1 MFKRIF
7 PILVGALAIG
17 ALLMMSKW
25 RVEPLKVSGFIEAH
39 EIRLGSRIGG
49 RVSAVLVA
57 EGDEVKAGQVL
68 VELEPFD
75 LLSREAEARA
85 NLAARQAEHARLANG
100 YRAEEIAQ
108 AKARVQQLS
117 ADHERLVKG
126 PRQAEIDAARA
137 QLDVAQARLL
147 LAQRVH
153 QRTSELFQTKTI
165 SADEMDRAV
174 EELEAARGAHVA
186 AAKQLQLLEEG
197 TRPEEIAAAKAKLD
211 EAGAALEL
219 MNKGFRQ
226 EEIDQAKAAADAA
239 AAALEVIVEQ
249 KKELR
254 IVAPLGGVIES
265 LELQPGDLTAPG
277 GPVMSMIQ
285 AGELWV
291 RAYVPERLLPNLGQR
306 VPVTLDASPG
316 RFEGEVT
323 FIARQAEFTPSNVQ
337 TPEERSKQVFRVKV
351 TLREG
356 LDRVRPGMS
365 ADVWLQPRG
374 ANP

>member
-1 MFKRIF
+1 MFKRIV
-7 PILVGALAIG
+7 PILIGALAID
-17 ALLMMSKW
+17 ALLMISKW

-57 EGDEVKAGQVL
+57 EGDEVKAGQAL

-75 LLSREAEARA
+75 LLGREAEARS

-108 AKARVQQLS
+108 AKARVGQLS
-117 ADHERLVKG
+117 ADYQRLVKG

-174 EELEAARGAHVA
+174 EELEAARGANVA

-197 TRPEEIAAAKAKLD
+197 TRSEEIAAAKAKLD
-211 EAGAALEL
+211 EAGAALEM
-219 MNKGFRQ
+219 MNKGFRE
-226 EEIDQAKAAADAA
+226 EEIAQAKAAADAA
-239 AAALEVIVEQ
+239 TAALEVILEQ

-254 IVAPLGGVIES
+254 IVAPLNGVIES

-291 RAYVPERLLPNLGQR
+291 RAYVPERLLPTLGER
-306 VPVTLDASPG
+306 VPLTLDASPG

-356 LDRVRPGMS
+356 LDRLRPGMS